1 MKSLSIG
8 EAFLF
13 HRALVFDIFVSKSIR
28 MKKYL
33 CFLFFVSS
41 ISYTDAQ
48 SNLLETKVK
57 QLTPNTV
64 WVKKQATA
72 LKFPT
77 FHPQGMVKINDF
89 FFMSSVEVTK
99 ASKNGDTGE
108 GIGHLFKFDSTG
120 TLISK
125 ITLGEGSIYHPGGID
140 FDGKYIWVPVA
151 EYRPNSKSIIY
162 KIDAQTLKIEEVI
175 RFNEHIGAIVH
186 DTERHK
192 LLGASWGSRNFYE
205 WKLNTN
211 GKNTTTKS
219 TEELRIKNPSFYID
233 YQDCHYLGNNQ
244 MLCSGFQ
251 KYTQPNGN
259 VVRLG
264 GFEIINLVDKRPVF
278 QVPIKLWSPSGL
290 AITNNPFWVE
300 LSSKGLTAY
309 FVPDDDSA
317 STLFIYETEL
327 K

>member
-1 MKSLSIG
+1 
-8 EAFLF
+8 
-13 HRALVFDIFVSKSIR
+13 
-28 MKKYL
+28 MKKHL
-33 CFLFFVSS
+33 GLLLLVCS
-41 ISYTDAQ
+41 IFHAHAQ
-48 SNLLETKVK
+48 ESLLETKVK

-64 WVKKQATA
+64 WTQEKALP

-77 FHPQGMVKINDF
+77 FHPQGMVKIGNF

-99 ASKNGDTGE
+99 SPKNGDTGE
-108 GIGHLFKFDSTG
+108 GMGHLFKFDSTG

-140 FDGKYIWVPVA
+140 FDGKYIWIPVA
-151 EYRPNSKSIIY
+151 EYRPNSQSIIY
-162 KIDAQTLKIEEVI
+162 KVDAQTLKIEEVM

-186 DTERHK
+186 DTESNK

-205 WKLNTN
+205 WSLNPK
-211 GKNTTTKS
+211 GKQITTASPEK
-219 TEELRIKNPSFYID
+219 LRIKNPSFYID
-233 YQDCHYLGNNQ
+233 YQDCHYLGKHK

-251 KYTQPNGN
+251 KYSQPNGN

-264 GFEIINLVDKRPVF
+264 GFEIVNLVDKRPVF
-278 QVPIKLWSPSGL
+278 QVSLKLWSPSGL
-290 AITNNPFWVE
+290 AMTNNPFWVE
-300 LSSKGLTAY
+300 TIKDGLKTY

-317 STLFIYETEL
+317 STLFIYTSKL

>member
-1 MKSLSIG
+1 
-8 EAFLF
+8 
-13 HRALVFDIFVSKSIR
+13 
-28 MKKYL
+28 MKKLIGLLLLL
-33 CFLFFVSS
+33 CS
-41 ISYTDAQ
+41 IYYANAQ
-48 SNLLETKVK
+48 EGLLETKIK

-64 WVKKQATA
+64 WTQEKALP

-77 FHPQGMVKINDF
+77 FHPQGMVKIGNF
-89 FFMSSVEVTK
+89 IFMSSVEVTK
-99 ASKNGDTGE
+99 SPKNGDTGE
-108 GIGHLFKFDSTG
+108 GFGHLFKFDSTG

-125 ITLGEGSIYHPGGID
+125 ISLGEGSIYHPGGID
-140 FDGKYIWVPVA
+140 FDGKYIWIPVA

-162 KIDAQTLKIEEVI
+162 KVDVLTLQIEEVM

-186 DTERHK
+186 DTESNK

-205 WKLNTN
+205 WQLNAKGKVMTN
-211 GKNTTTKS
+211 VS
-219 TEELRIKNPSFYID
+219 PEQLRIKNPSFYID
-233 YQDCHYLGNNQ
+233 YQDCHYLGNHQ

-259 VVRLG
+259 IVRLG
-264 GFEIINLVDKRPVF
+264 GFEIVNLIDKRPIF

-290 AITNNPFWVE
+290 AMTNNPFWVE
-300 LSSKGLTAY
+300 TIKGGLKAY